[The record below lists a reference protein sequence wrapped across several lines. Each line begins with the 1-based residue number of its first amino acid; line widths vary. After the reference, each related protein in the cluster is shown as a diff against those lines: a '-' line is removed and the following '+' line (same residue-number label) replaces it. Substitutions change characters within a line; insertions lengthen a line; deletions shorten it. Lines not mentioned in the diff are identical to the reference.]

1 MIFQLGKEDKLA
13 SVTRPTINDLNA
25 SSLAEIAQ
33 SVASTGQLV
42 NIVDINSWIAEH
54 PDITVDDELK
64 QAQVIL
70 SMPIINGQKNVIG
83 VVQLINK
90 VGCGLRVC
98 VHNTRHSIA

>member
-42 NIVDINSWIAEH
+42 NILDINSWIAEH

-90 VGCGLRVC
+90 VGYGLC
-98 VHNTRHSIA
+98 VTYDNARI